1 MSRIINDVRSSGLT
15 IGEVAIDHQVKRHIV
30 EALLRNEREGVITI
44 KSQAI
49 VDFQRMNLIDKIRGH
64 VLKVLESGRHVWSA
78 EQVRKDMAG

>member
-1 MSRIINDVRSSGLT
+1 MRSIIGDVSSSGLT
-15 IGEVAIDHQVKRHIV
+15 IGEVAMHHQVKRHIV